1 MPFDGASVLTSNQRT
16 LASPCLTAAS
26 TRSSRWFWISTRLE
40 LARHPASWFYRHR
53 VAVHITVLALM
64 LAGVTGSFAVGLLQ
78 QPGIGV
84 ALGFTVLTLAMM
96 QSGISVR
103 GPALWTKRAIT
114 DVTPVHPVIRES
126 ALRLQEK
133 LPGVKFK
140 LGELIQ
146 DRVTL
151 DPYLIA
157 EYNGERAIL
166 GIWDGEKLIAGSDVP
181 AVPRSV
187 VAERA

>member
-1 MPFDGASVLTSNQRT
+1 MDGAGD
-16 LASPCLTAAS
+16 
-26 TRSSRWFWISTRLE
+26 
-40 LARHPASWFYRHR
+40 HR
-53 VAVHITVLALM
+53 PK
-64 LAGVTGSFAVGLLQ
+64 Q
-78 QPGIGV
+78 
-84 ALGFTVLTLAMM
+84 
-96 QSGISVR
+96 
-103 GPALWTKRAIT
+103 
-114 DVTPVHPVIRES
+114 VHPVIRES

-151 DPYLIA
+151 DPHLIA
-157 EYNGERAIL
+157 EYDGEQAVL
-166 GIWDGEKLIAGSDVP
+166 GIWEGEKLIAGSDVP